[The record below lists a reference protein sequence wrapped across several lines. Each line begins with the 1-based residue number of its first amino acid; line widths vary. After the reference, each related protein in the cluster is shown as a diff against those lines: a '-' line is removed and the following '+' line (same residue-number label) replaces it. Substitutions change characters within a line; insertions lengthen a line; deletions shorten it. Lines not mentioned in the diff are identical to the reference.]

1 MVAAA
6 KPKRE
11 KSGAFG
17 VDGADFSRAVR
28 RSRSETAQKHMDTG
42 RAGEKYGVFLVHM
55 FLNKIKILF
64 NLGGAKSIY
73 MWQPSETIHNVFR
86 QF

>member
-1 MVAAA
+1 MLVAAA
-6 KPKRE
+6 KRKRE

-64 NLGGAKSIY
+64 NLGEGKEHLYVAAFGNH
-73 MWQPSETIHNVFR
+73 P
-86 QF
+86 